1 MTLGYIHHSARFD
14 RAPEQ
19 LAQSLVEQAGHDGVN
34 VIGLTEVASVRRVK
48 AARAALDE
56 IGWALAHP
64 PHAECGVAFDRDV
77 FELVHVREVQVSKI
91 KTWSKTGKLRKP
103 FKVVFVLL
111 REKATGLTYLITVG
125 HTPSHVATRQHW
137 YQNNRARQ
145 HRDGL
150 KGWHKQMIRFGRDWK
165 PTGGRVLSMD
175 LNMDLRSRW
184 VRLYVGRHFPS
195 LRIVQDQRYAPTHG
209 SRPIDV
215 VMFSRR
221 LNPLRWFKGKRVRVV
236 KAKDSD
242 HRSVIVRLARR
253 LRRK

>member
-1 MTLGYIHHSARFD
+1 MTLGYIHHSARYD

-19 LAQSLVEQAGHDGVN
+19 LASSLVDQAGLEGVN
-34 VIGLTEVASVRRVK
+34 AIGLTEIANEHRVRV
-48 AARAALDE
+48 ARAALAKL
-56 IGWALAHP
+56 GWSLAHP
-64 PHAECGVAFDRDV
+64 RHAECGLAYDASV
-77 FELVHVREVQVSKI
+77 FELVHVREVQVSWVR
-91 KTWSKTGKLRKP
+91 TWSKKGKLRPP
-103 FKVVFVLL
+103 FKVLFVLL
-111 REKATGLTYLITVG
+111 REQASGLTYLITVG
-125 HTPSHVATRQHW
+125 HTPSHVATRGHW
-137 YQNNRARQ
+137 YKNNRARQ

-150 KGWHKQMIRFGRDWK
+150 KHWHKQMVRFGREWK

-184 VRLYVGRHFPS
+184 VRLYLCRNFPS
-195 LRIVQDQRYAPTHG
+195 LRIVQDRRYAPTHG

-221 LNPLRWFKGKRVRVV
+221 LNPLRWFRGKRVRVV

-253 LRRK
+253 LRRS